1 MSATQPQPILNTVA
15 IRGTEGQ
22 DRVLAPAPRRQG
34 RQIVVVGLLLAAVAL
49 IAVAWP
55 AYRDFAA
62 SDKSVARAR
71 LRLATVT
78 RKDFVR
84 DLAVSGRVVAAVKP
98 TIYAP
103 AVGIVTLRV
112 AAGDAVN
119 AGDVLAEI
127 ESPELASELAQ
138 QRSMLQRMESA
149 LARQR
154 IDRRKQ
160 EAKNQQIADLAAVAL
175 VAAERE
181 LRRAEKSWQ
190 QGIISEQVYERAQD
204 EVAKARVGSDHAKQ
218 NAGLES
224 DSLAFELQSMELD
237 RQRQRLVVSE
247 LERRVEQLRLVSPVS
262 GIVGDLAV
270 EQRAAVGRDQP
281 LMSVVDLSAFQIEAQ
296 VPQEYADDLTPGM
309 AAQVSVGSDAYA
321 VAIASV
327 SPEVSDNQVRAR
339 LRFAD
344 AVPEGLRQNQRVSA
358 RVLLAS
364 VDNTLTVQRGP
375 FVDSGGGRIA
385 YVVDGDLAVR
395 RSIRTGATSIGEVE
409 ITEGLAEGEQI
420 VISDIG
426 QFEGAET
433 VLLTD

>member
-1 MSATQPQPILNTVA
+1 MSAAQPQPIRNTAA

-22 DRVLAPAPRRQG
+22 DRVLGPAPRRPR
-34 RQIVVVGLLLAAVAL
+34 RQVVFVGLLLASVAL

-112 AAGDAVN
+112 AAGDTVS

-149 LARQR
+149 LARQK

-160 EAKNQQIADLAAVAL
+160 EAKNQQVADLAAVAL

-190 QGIISEQVYERAQD
+190 QGIISEQAYERAQD
-204 EVAKARVGSDHAKQ
+204 EVAKARVGSDHSKQ

-224 DSLAFELQSMELD
+224 DSLAFELQTMELD
-237 RQRQRLVVSE
+237 RQRQKLVVNE
-247 LERRVEQLRLVSPVS
+247 LERRVEQLRLVAPVS
-262 GIVGDLAV
+262 GVVGDLAV

-296 VPQEYADDLTPGM
+296 VPQEYADELAPGM
-309 AAQVSVGSDAYA
+309 AAHVSVASEAFA
-321 VAIASV
+321 AAIASV

-344 AVPEGLRQNQRVSA
+344 AVPAGLRQNQRVSA

-385 YVVDGDLAVR
+385 YVVQDNLAVR

-409 ITEGLAEGEQI
+409 ITEGLTEGEQI
-420 VISDIG
+420 VISDVS

-433 VLLTD
+433 ILLTD

>member
-1 MSATQPQPILNTVA
+1 MNATQPQPIRSTIA

-22 DRVLAPAPRRQG
+22 DRVVDQAPRRQR
-34 RQIVVVGLLLAAVAL
+34 RQVVIGGLLLAAAAL

-62 SDKSVARAR
+62 ADKSVARAR
-71 LRLATVT
+71 LRLATVS
-78 RKDFVR
+78 RKNFVR

-103 AVGIVTLRV
+103 AVGVVTLRV
-112 AAGDAVN
+112 AAGDAVS
-119 AGDVLAEI
+119 AGDVLAEV
-127 ESPELASELAQ
+127 ESPELDSQLAQ
-138 QRSMLQRMESA
+138 ERSTLQRMESS
-149 LARQR
+149 LGRQK
-154 IDRRKQ
+154 IDARKQ
-160 EAKNQQIADLAAVAL
+160 EAKSQQVADLAAVAL
-175 VAAERE
+175 AAAERE
-181 LRRAEKSWQ
+181 LRRAEESWG
-190 QGIISEQVYERAQD
+190 QGLISKQAYERAQD
-204 EVAKARVGSDHAKQ
+204 ELVKARVQADHSKQ
-218 NAGLES
+218 DARLES
-224 DSLAFELQSMELD
+224 ESLAFELRTMELD
-237 RQRQRLVVSE
+237 RQRQKLVVTE

-262 GIVGDLAV
+262 GIVGDLSV

-309 AAQVSVGSDAYA
+309 AAQVSVGSEAYA
-321 VAIASV
+321 AAIASV

-344 AVPEGLRQNQRVSA
+344 TVPEGLRQNQRVSA
-358 RVLLAS
+358 RVVLAS

-385 YVVDGDLAVR
+385 YVVQNNLAVR

-409 ITEGLAEGEQI
+409 ITEGLTEGEQI
-420 VISDIG
+420 VISDVG